1 MQSSGCTT
9 NAVSGGDGLIFLM
22 PKKPAEKS
30 QNPLAS
36 LNFDFL
42 YPRFLIGFGGRDTRL
57 GLLFIKLIVPTFP
70 IINIDGKKIFLYPT
84 WRGALKCNF
93 CTVGWQLF
101 WILSGENGSN
111 FY

>member
-42 YPRFLIGFGGRDTRL
+42 NPRFLIGFSDRVTRL
-57 GLLFIKLIVPTFP
+57 GLLFIKFIMQTFP
-70 IINIDGKKIFLYPT
+70 NIVVTWIKIFFISNLA
-84 WRGALKCNF
+84 RRSEVQFLHRRLAI
-93 CTVGWQLF
+93 
-101 WILSGENGSN
+101 ILDSKR
-111 FY
+111 